1 MKLSKV
7 ALILLVISVEV
18 HQFDALS
25 QNKISLASD
34 WTLMANYEID
44 YSLDYATVEM
54 DSTSSVYQL
63 VEIKMKEGRINIY
76 ESTVF
81 FKDGFRQ
88 ENHHQPLELEF
99 DQKLIQLKGNEKI
112 IDRIA
117 IKFDRKDK
125 IEDKS
130 VVEFWG
136 RI

>member
-44 YSLDYATVEM
+44 YSLEYATVEM

-99 DQKLIQLKGNEKI
+99 DQKLIPLKGNEKI

>member
-54 DSTSSVYQL
+54 DSTSSVFQL